1 MPLSDLRFRA
11 AGRSSAARNFKTAKF
26 SGVTHFADLARSL
39 RDSGCIDLQHEEI
52 LRKRGGE
59 PDLVQFEPPG

>member
-1 MPLSDLRFRA
+1 MLLLRGGVQDRW
-11 AGRSSAARNFKTAKF
+11 F
-26 SGVTHFADLARSL
+26 SGRLV
-39 RDSGCIDLQHEEI
+39 RDGGGIDLQHEEI

>member
-26 SGVTHFADLARSL
+26 NGVTHRPQLYGWFSC
-39 RDSGCIDLQHEEI
+39 SGCIDLQHEEI